1 MRNAVNLRG
10 CVTGFLRL
18 GLVGLLASVSV
29 LGGCDKL
36 SGKKKAA
43 DGSAAP
49 STGSGSAAE
58 TGSIV
63 IGHFASMTGSEATF
77 GQSTDKGVRMAI
89 EERNAAGGVKG
100 RMIEL
105 RTLDTASKASE
116 GGTVVTR
123 LITNDKVV
131 ALLGEV
137 SSSISIAGGQ
147 VAQKLGIPMIS
158 PSSTNE
164 RVTKIGDM
172 IFRVCFLDSFQGYV
186 MAKFVNDDLKL
197 TKVAI
202 LYDQQ
207 QAYSKGLA
215 NDFKAAFTG
224 MKGVI
229 TTEQAYSGGDPDVSA
244 QLQTIK
250 TSGAQAVYMPGYY
263 TDAGNMV
270 RQARKLGIKEPF
282 LGGDGWDSAKLTEI
296 GGEAI
301 EGSYYS
307 NHYSFEEQRPE
318 VQDFVKKFREKN
330 GQVPDGLAA
339 LGYDAARVLFA
350 AMDRS
355 PSLAGKDLAAAV
367 AQTKD
372 FAGVTGK
379 ITIDANRDA
388 QKAAVVLQIKNG
400 NPSYVTSISPPGM
413 DGAAPAPQPAASPD
427 PAAPAAAPAAVPADG
442 AAGSVAPAKSAGAA
456 GSVGSAPAPGKDAKD
471 APKDDK
477 AKPPAQAPKG
487 KGTGKGTG
495 SGDGTQLN
503 RNDDPDSGG
512 QGK

>member
-10 CVTGFLRL
+10 CIGRSASLSRL
-18 GLVGLLASVSV
+18 GLGLALTVLLGA

-36 SGKKKAA
+36 GGKKKPEG
-43 DGSAAP
+43 DGSAATG
-49 STGSGSAAE
+49 TGSSATPTAE
-58 TGSIV
+58 SGPIIV
-63 IGHFASMTGSEATF
+63 GHFASMTGSEATF

-89 EERNAAGGVKG
+89 EELNAAGGIKG
-100 RMIEL
+100 RKVEL

-123 LITNDKVV
+123 LINNEKVV

-137 SSSISIAGGQ
+137 ASSISIAGGQ
-147 VAQKLGIPMIS
+147 VAQKLGVPMIS

-172 IFRVCFLDSFQGYV
+172 ISRVCFLDGFQGYV

-202 LYDQQ
+202 LYDQG

-215 NDFKAAFTG
+215 NDFKTAFTG
-224 MKGVI
+224 MKGVV

-250 TSGAQAVYMPGYY
+250 TSGAQAIYMPGYY
-263 TDAGNMV
+263 TDAGNMI

-282 LGGDGWDSAKLTEI
+282 LGGDGWDSEKLAEI
-296 GGEAI
+296 GGDAI

-307 NHYSFEEQRPE
+307 NHYSFEEQRPQ
-318 VQDFVKKFREKN
+318 VQDFVKKYREKH

-350 AMDRS
+350 AMERA
-355 PSLAGKDLAAAV
+355 PSLGGKDLAAAI

-372 FAGVTGK
+372 FDGVTGR
-379 ITIDANRDA
+379 ITLDANRDA
-388 QKAAVVLQIKNG
+388 IKKAVVLQMKG
-400 NPSYVTSISPPGM
+400 GRPTYVTSISPPGM
-413 DGAAPAPQPAASPD
+413 AEGSAPAPQPL
-427 PAAPAAAPAAVPADG
+427 AAPAAG
-442 AAGSVAPAKSAGAA
+442 AASEAGAA
-456 GSVGSAPAPGKDAKD
+456 PGGAAPPAAAPGKDAKETKP
-471 APKDDK
+471 APPPSSPPK
-477 AKPPAQAPKG
+477 APVSPNG
-487 KGTGKGTG
+487 G
-495 SGDGTQLN
+495 SKL
-503 RNDDPDSGG
+503 NDDPDEGG
-512 QGK
+512 QRK

>member
-10 CVTGFLRL
+10 CIGR
-18 GLVGLLASVSV
+18 SVSLFSLALV
-29 LGGCDKL
+29 LLGALGGCDKL
-36 SGKKKAA
+36 GGKKKPEG
-43 DGSAAP
+43 GSAA
-49 STGSGSAAE
+49 TGTPTTPAGESGP
-58 TGSIV
+58 ILV
-63 IGHFASMTGSEATF
+63 GHFASMTGSEATF

-89 EERNAAGGVKG
+89 EEINAAGGVKG
-100 RMIEL
+100 RQVEL

-123 LITNDKVV
+123 LINNEKVV

-137 SSSISIAGGQ
+137 ASSISIAGGQ
-147 VAQKLGIPMIS
+147 VAQKLGVPMIS

-172 IFRVCFLDSFQGYV
+172 IFRVCFLDGFQGYV
-186 MAKFVNDDLKL
+186 MAKFVTDDLKL

-215 NDFKAAFTG
+215 NDFKTAFTG

-250 TSGAQAVYMPGYY
+250 TSGAQAIYMPGYY
-263 TDAGNMV
+263 TDAGNMI

-282 LGGDGWDSAKLTEI
+282 LGGDGWDSEKLAEI

-307 NHYSFEEQRPE
+307 NHYSFEEQRPQ
-318 VQDFVKKFREKN
+318 VQDFVKKFREKH

-350 AMDRS
+350 SMERA
-355 PSLAGKDLAAAV
+355 PSLGGKDLAAAI

-372 FAGVTGK
+372 FDGVTGK

-388 QKAAVVLQIKNG
+388 VKKAVVLQMKG
-400 NPSYVTSISPPGM
+400 GKPTYVTSISPPGSEES
-413 DGAAPAPQPAASPD
+413 GSVPPAPQPL
-427 PAAPAAAPAAVPADG
+427 AAPAAG
-442 AAGSVAPAKSAGAA
+442 AAGEAGAAPGGGDKAPAKESKEGAK
-456 GSVGSAPAPGKDAKD
+456 PAPPSPPKPT
-471 APKDDK
+471 APIS
-477 AKPPAQAPKG
+477 PNG
-487 KGTGKGTG
+487 GTR
-495 SGDGTQLN
+495 L
-503 RNDDPDSGG
+503 NDDPDEGG
-512 QGK
+512 QRK

>member
-10 CVTGFLRL
+10 CITGS
-18 GLVGLLASVSV
+18 LLAFVALASV

-36 SGKKKAA
+36 GGKKKEG
-43 DGSAAP
+43 DGSAA
-49 STGSGSAAE
+49 SSAGSSANDTGPI
-58 TGSIV
+58 IV
-63 IGHFASMTGSEATF
+63 GHFASMTGSEATF
-77 GQSTDKGVRMAI
+77 GQSTDKGVRLAI

-100 RMIEL
+100 RKIEL

-123 LITNDKVV
+123 LINNEKAV
-131 ALLGEV
+131 AILGEV
-137 SSSISIAGGQ
+137 ASSISIAGGQ
-147 VAQKLGIPMIS
+147 VAQKLGVPMIS

-186 MAKFVNDDLKL
+186 MAKFVADDLKL

-215 NDFKAAFTG
+215 NDFKTAFTG
-224 MKGVI
+224 MKGTI

-250 TSGAQAVYMPGYY
+250 TSGAQAIYMPGYY

-318 VQDFVKKFREKN
+318 VQDFVKKYQEKN

-350 AMDRS
+350 AMDS
-355 PSLAGKDLAAAV
+355 APSLSGKDLAAAI

-388 QKAAVVLQIKNG
+388 QKKAVVLQIKG
-400 NPSYVTSISPPGM
+400 GKPSYVTSISPPGM
-413 DGAAPAPQPAASPD
+413 DDAAPAPQPAVSPD
-427 PAAPAAAPAAVPADG
+427 PTAAPASG
-442 AAGSVAPAKSAGAA
+442 AADSVAPAKTGAA
-456 GSVGSAPAPGKDAKD
+456 GSVGGAVPSKDGKDKE
-471 APKDDK
+471 KEKGDK
-477 AKPPAQAPKG
+477 KPEVVKPSKVP
-487 KGTGKGTG
+487 
-495 SGDGTQLN
+495 GDTTQLN
-503 RNDDPDSGG
+503 RNDDPDEGG
-512 QGK
+512 QRK

>member
-10 CVTGFLRL
+10 CVTGRLL
-18 GLVGLLASVSV
+18 GLLCFLGLLAATSV
-29 LGGCDKL
+29 LGGC
-36 SGKKKAA
+36 GKKEAS
-43 DGSAAP
+43 DGSAGP
-49 STGSGSAAE
+49 
-58 TGSIV
+58 IV
-63 IGHFASMTGSEATF
+63 VGHFASMTGSEATF
-77 GQSTDKGVRMAI
+77 GQSTDKGVRMAM

-100 RMIEL
+100 RKIEL
-105 RTLDTASKASE
+105 RTLDTASKPSE

-123 LITNDKVV
+123 LITNEKVV

-137 SSSISIAGGQ
+137 SSQISIAGGQ
-147 VAQKLGIPMIS
+147 VAQKLGVPMVS

-186 MAKFVNDDLKL
+186 MAKFVTDNLKL

-215 NDFKAAFTG
+215 NDFKVAFAG
-224 MKGVI
+224 MKGII
-229 TTEQAYSGGDPDVSA
+229 TTEQAYSGGDPDISA

-270 RQARKLGIKEPF
+270 RQARKLGIMEPF
-282 LGGDGWDSAKLTEI
+282 LGGDGWDSTKLTEI
-296 GGEAI
+296 GGEAM
-301 EGSYYS
+301 EGNYYS
-307 NHYSFEEQRPE
+307 NHYSFEDQRPE
-318 VQDFVKKFREKN
+318 VQAFVTKYREKH

-350 AMDRS
+350 AMDRA
-355 PSLAGKDLAAAV
+355 PSLAGKELAAAL

-388 QKAAVVLQIKNG
+388 QKDAVVLQIKG
-400 NPSYVTSISPPGM
+400 GKPTYVASVAPPGAE
-413 DGAAPAPQPAASPD
+413 GAAPAPQPAVSPA
-427 PAAPAAAPAAVPADG
+427 PAAPPAG
-442 AAGSVAPAKSAGAA
+442 GTAGTVAPAEGAAAGAA
-456 GSVGSAPAPGKDAKD
+456 GAVGSAPAPGKDGKD
-471 APKDDK
+471 GKDDKDDKDDK
-477 AKPPAQAPKG
+477 AKATPKAPSKGSG
-487 KGTGKGTG
+487 KGSGEGTE
-495 SGDGTQLN
+495 LN
-503 RNDDPDSGG
+503 KNDDPDEGG
-512 QGK
+512 QRK

>member
-10 CVTGFLRL
+10 CSAWPSTLWSTL
-18 GLVGLLASVSV
+18 WLVAALAGIS

-36 SGKKKAA
+36 GGKKKPEG
-43 DGSAAP
+43 DGSAATA
-49 STGSGSAAE
+49 TGT
-58 TGSIV
+58 TGGDATGPIV
-63 IGHFASMTGSEATF
+63 IGHFASMTGAQATF
-77 GQSTDKGVRMAI
+77 GQSTDKGVLMAL

-100 RMIEL
+100 RQLSL

-137 SSSISIAGGQ
+137 SSSISLAGGQ
-147 VAQKLGIPMIS
+147 VAQKLGVPMVS

-172 IFRVCFLDSFQGYV
+172 IFRVCFLDGFQGYV
-186 MAKFVNDDLKL
+186 MAKFAVDDLKIG
-197 TKVAI
+197 KVAI

-207 QAYSKGLA
+207 QAYSKGLKD
-215 NDFKAAFTG
+215 DFTKAFTA

-229 TTEQAYSGGDPDVSA
+229 TTEQAYSSGDADVSA

-250 TSGAQAVYMPGYY
+250 TSGAQAIYMPGYY
-263 TDAGNMV
+263 TDAGNIV

-282 LGGDGWDSAKLTEI
+282 MGGDGWDSEKLTEI

-318 VQDFVKKFREKN
+318 VQEFVKKFKEKH

-350 AMDRS
+350 AMDRA
-355 PSLAGKDLAAAV
+355 PSLSGKDLAAAL

-372 FAGVTGK
+372 FPGVTGM
-379 ITIDANRDA
+379 ITIDENRDA
-388 QKAAVVLQIKNG
+388 KKKAVVLEIKG
-400 NPSYVTSISPPGM
+400 GKPTYVTSVSPPDM
-413 DGAAPAPQPAASPD
+413 VEPKPLVSPEPAAP
-427 PAAPAAAPAAVPADG
+427 PAAAPAPA
-442 AAGSVAPAKSAGAA
+442 AGAA
-456 GSVGSAPAPGKDAKD
+456 APAPADAAKSR
-471 APKDDK
+471 APAQDK
-477 AKPPAQAPKG
+477 ATAKPPGA
-487 KGTGKGTG
+487 
-495 SGDGTQLN
+495 TQLKQ
-503 RNDDPDSGG
+503 NDDPDEGG
-512 QGK
+512 Q

>member
-1 MRNAVNLRG
+1 MGSPSPRRLANSTGTPFSRIPGLTAPGASAIAFAMINAVNLRG
-10 CVTGFLRL
+10 CIGWRHTSLAVA
-18 GLVGLLASVSV
+18 GLLGV
-29 LGGCDKL
+29 LLGAGCDKL
-36 SGKKKAA
+36 GGKKKQA
-43 DGSAAP
+43 DDSAVAP
-49 STGSGSAAE
+49 APTGAVAAE
-58 TGSIV
+58 TGAIV
-63 IGHFASMTGSEATF
+63 VGHFASMTGSEATF
-77 GQSTDKGVRMAI
+77 GQSTDHGVRMAL

-100 RMIEL
+100 RKIEVK
-105 RTLDTASKASE
+105 TLDTASKASE

-123 LITNDKVV
+123 LINNEKVV

-137 SSSISIAGGQ
+137 ASSISIAGGQ
-147 VAQKLGIPMIS
+147 VAQKLGVPMVS

-186 MAKFVNDDLKL
+186 MAKFVTENLKF

-215 NDFKAAFTG
+215 NDFKTAFVG

-263 TDAGNMV
+263 TDAGNIA
-270 RQARKLGIKEPF
+270 RQARKIGIKEPF
-282 LGGDGWDSAKLTEI
+282 LGGDGWDSEKLTEI
-296 GGEAI
+296 GGDAI

-318 VQDFVKKFREKN
+318 VQDFVKKYKEKY

-339 LGYDAARVLFA
+339 LGYDSARVLFD
-350 AMDRS
+350 AMDRA
-355 PSLAGKDLAAAV
+355 PSLAGKDLAAAL
-367 AQTKD
+367 AATKN
-372 FAGVTGK
+372 FQGVTGT

-388 QKAAVVLQIKNG
+388 QKKAVVLQIKG
-400 NPSYVTSISPPGM
+400 GKPTYVASVSPPDM
-413 DGAAPAPQPAASPD
+413 AAPPPAVAPEPAAPAPVAPPSGGDGASAPAAS
-427 PAAPAAAPAAVPADG
+427 APAAAT
-442 AAGSVAPAKSAGAA
+442 K
-456 GSVGSAPAPGKDAKD
+456 GKA
-471 APKDDK
+471 APK
-477 AKPPAQAPKG
+477 PAELK
-487 KGTGKGTG
+487 K
-495 SGDGTQLN
+495 S
-503 RNDDPDSGG
+503 DDPNEGG
-512 QGK
+512 Q

>member
-10 CVTGFLRL
+10 CITGS
-18 GLVGLLASVSV
+18 LLALVALASV

-36 SGKKKAA
+36 GGKKKEG
-43 DGSAAP
+43 DGSAAATNAP
-49 STGSGSAAE
+49 TSE
-58 TGSIV
+58 TGPIV

-77 GQSTDKGVRMAI
+77 GQSTDKGVRLAI

-100 RMIEL
+100 RKIEL

-123 LITNDKVV
+123 LINNEKAV
-131 ALLGEV
+131 AILGEV
-137 SSSISIAGGQ
+137 ASSISIAGGQ
-147 VAQKLGIPMIS
+147 VAQKLGVPMIS

-186 MAKFVNDDLKL
+186 MAKFVADDLKL

-215 NDFKAAFTG
+215 NDFKAAFTN
-224 MKGVI
+224 MKGTI

-250 TSGAQAVYMPGYY
+250 TSGAQAIYMPGYY

-318 VQDFVKKFREKN
+318 VQDFVKKYQEKH

-339 LGYDAARVLFA
+339 
-350 AMDRS
+350 S
-355 PSLAGKDLAAAV
+355 
-367 AQTKD
+367 
-372 FAGVTGK
+372 
-379 ITIDANRDA
+379 
-388 QKAAVVLQIKNG
+388 
-400 NPSYVTSISPPGM
+400 
-413 DGAAPAPQPAASPD
+413 
-427 PAAPAAAPAAVPADG
+427 
-442 AAGSVAPAKSAGAA
+442 
-456 GSVGSAPAPGKDAKD
+456 
-471 APKDDK
+471 
-477 AKPPAQAPKG
+477 
-487 KGTGKGTG
+487 
-495 SGDGTQLN
+495 
-503 RNDDPDSGG
+503 
-512 QGK
+512 

>member
-10 CVTGFLRL
+10 CVGRSSTSFLLVAALLL
-18 GLVGLLASVSV
+18 GS
-29 LGGCDKL
+29 LGACDKL
-36 SGKKKAA
+36 GGKKKPAE
-43 DGSAAP
+43 
-49 STGSGSAAE
+49 GSAAE
-58 TGSIV
+58 GAPATGAIV
-63 IGHFASMTGSEATF
+63 VGHFASMTGSEATF

-100 RMIEL
+100 RQIEL

-123 LITNDKVV
+123 LINNEKVV

-147 VAQKLGIPMIS
+147 VAQKLGVPMIS

-172 IFRVCFLDSFQGYV
+172 ISRVCFLDSFQGYV
-186 MAKFVNDDLKL
+186 MAKFVTDNLKL

-270 RQARKLGIKEPF
+270 RQARKIGIKEPF
-282 LGGDGWDSAKLTEI
+282 LGGDGWDSEKLAEI

-307 NHYSFEEQRPE
+307 NHYSFEEDRPQ
-318 VQDFVKKFREKN
+318 VQAFVKKYREKH

-339 LGYDAARVLFA
+339 LGYDAARVLFD
-350 AMDRS
+350 AMDKA
-355 PSLAGKDLAAAV
+355 PSLSGKDLAQAI
-367 AQTKD
+367 AQTKNFD
-372 FAGVTGK
+372 GVTGN

-388 QKAAVVLQIKNG
+388 VKKAVVLQMKG
-400 NPSYVTSISPPGM
+400 GKPTYVASVSPPGM
-413 DGAAPAPQPAASPD
+413 DDAAPAAPQPAVSPNPAAAPASGAPA
-427 PAAPAAAPAAVPADG
+427 PAAPAAPAPPPAADE
-442 AAGSVAPAKSAGAA
+442 AP
-456 GSVGSAPAPGKDAKD
+456 PL
-471 APKDDK
+471 
-477 AKPPAQAPKG
+477 KPPAAAPRPTVPPSG
-487 KGTGKGTG
+487 ARAPGT
-495 SGDGTQLN
+495 TQL
-503 RNDDPDSGG
+503 NDDPDEGG
-512 QGK
+512 QRK